1 MLCVPPTSR
10 TARLSRIERHIQARR
25 ALHQDIERLID
36 ELLSSPDGSAIVEQ
50 ILTETET
57 RSGEGDPMKSERPL
71 RTASA
76 VARSGRNPIDA
87 PKPYDGWR

>member
-1 MLCVPPTSR
+1 
-10 TARLSRIERHIQARR
+10 
-25 ALHQDIERLID
+25 LHQDIERLIG

-57 RSGEGDPMKSERPL
+57 RSREGDPRKSERPL

-76 VARSGRNPIDA
+76 VAAQGVTL
-87 PKPYDGWR
+87 